1 MRPHSARRRSWP
13 PRQRRRA
20 TTLGSRSAAA
30 DRLSII
36 AAQCPPRC
44 SRRLFACTRL
54 PLSQVLLVPGRA
66 RLFTTAT
73 RGHCVRLTR
82 FAPSRR
88 PDRYLESRTC
98 GRWQAGDR
106 AAFVRIPSKVIE
118 PTLFSRAR
126 RLPGWPIRTCTASHD
141 FGSDRN
147 SGHAVDIAET
157 TWMILSRHGV
167 RYSQV
172 RSKCQGR
179 RSCSAAGGRA
189 ERELSPWRPDEGR
202 FRTEKAQLGDWAR
215 SDIREGG
222 QSSSFCMGLM
232 FILTTPN

>member
-1 MRPHSARRRSWP
+1 VPPASRSGRGNVVESDRPRLPNAPSFSTPSLVAATATTPGDHPRQSLGCGRQAAIIARSARP
-13 PRQRRRA
+13 DAP
-20 TTLGSRSAAA
+20 AAY
-30 DRLSII
+30 SY
-36 AAQCPPRC
+36 
-44 SRRLFACTRL
+44 ACTRL

-98 GRWQAGDR
+98 GRWQAGDGR
-106 AAFVRIPSKVIE
+106 LLFEYLPKVIE

-179 RSCSAAGGRA
+179 RSCSAAGG
-189 ERELSPWRPDEGR
+189 
-202 FRTEKAQLGDWAR
+202 
-215 SDIREGG
+215 
-222 QSSSFCMGLM
+222 
-232 FILTTPN
+232 

>member
-1 MRPHSARRRSWP
+1 MSKAIGRACQMRPHSARRRSWP

-30 DRLSII
+30 DRLAII
-36 AAQCPPRC
+36 ARSARPDAPAAY
-44 SRRLFACTRL
+44 SYACTRL

-98 GRWQAGDR
+98 GRWQAGDGR
-106 AAFVRIPSKVIE
+106 LLFEYLPKVIE

-179 RSCSAAGGRA
+179 RSCSAAGG
-189 ERELSPWRPDEGR
+189 
-202 FRTEKAQLGDWAR
+202 
-215 SDIREGG
+215 
-222 QSSSFCMGLM
+222 
-232 FILTTPN
+232 